1 MLVKDIM
8 AKDVITVKSTDT
20 VDTCASL
27 LFNHN
32 ISGLPVMDDEGK
44 LVGIV
49 TEGDLIRRESRIQ
62 GPAVLEILGGLIYLD
77 TPKKFMEELKR
88 SMGQLVQ
95 DVMSKKLVT
104 ISPEASAEEAATLL
118 VQNKIKR
125 LPVIDKTGQLIGI
138 VSRRDILNYL
148 FPPGNVDDNLKK
160 EL

>member
-77 TPKKFMEELKR
+77 TPKKFME
-88 SMGQLVQ
+88 
-95 DVMSKKLVT
+95 
-104 ISPEASAEEAATLL
+104 
-118 VQNKIKR
+118 
-125 LPVIDKTGQLIGI
+125 
-138 VSRRDILNYL
+138 
-148 FPPGNVDDNLKK
+148 
-160 EL
+160 